1 MANVSILLS
10 AAILIFKLSLGRFP
24 LGLRLLPAFAASR
37 LPQPRRRI
45 SAPLY
50 PAQVFTINHL
60 SQIFLLPP
68 LSLHG
73 AE

>member
-1 MANVSILLS
+1 MANVS
-10 AAILIFKLSLGRFP
+10 ILIFKLSLGRFP

-45 SAPLY
+45 SAPSLY
-50 PAQVFTINHL
+50 PAQVFTINHP
-60 SQIFLLPP
+60 SQILLLPP